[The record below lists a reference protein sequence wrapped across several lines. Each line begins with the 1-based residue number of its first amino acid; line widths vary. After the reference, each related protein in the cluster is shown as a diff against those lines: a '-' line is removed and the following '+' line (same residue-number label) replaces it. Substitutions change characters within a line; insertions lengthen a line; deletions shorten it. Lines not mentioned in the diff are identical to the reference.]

1 MANDNRTEKAT
12 PRRRQKARERGQV
25 ARSRELSS
33 SLALAAGVL
42 SLAYRLPGSI
52 RQFGRFLERWLASAP
67 NRQAL
72 PVSAALTDA
81 GALLWSWCAPL
92 MLGAFAVA
100 AAASLAQGGPVVA
113 AEALAPQWG
122 RLNPANKLSELM
134 SVQSAAALLKSLLP
148 AGAVCYLSFAVL
160 ARDWGQLLGSGR
172 TTPQATAHWLGRHL
186 VEIGWKSALVM
197 VAWSGLDY
205 LVQRYRHE
213 QRLRMSKQEV
223 REEFRENEGD
233 PAIKGKI
240 RRLQRQVR
248 RARMLRDL
256 PKAAVVVTNPS
267 EYAVALEYVPE
278 RMAVPVV
285 VAKGRH
291 LLAREIKNLAQ
302 WHGIPMVEN
311 PRVARALYRT
321 VEIGQGIPSRLYAA
335 VAEILAFIYRV
346 QRQGA
351 RLEAR

>member
-1 MANDNRTEKAT
+1 MASDNRTEQAT

-33 SLALAAGVL
+33 SLALAAAVL
-42 SLAYRLPGSI
+42 LLAYRLPGSVQ
-52 RQFGRFLERWLASAP
+52 QFGRFLAKWLEFASGSG
-67 NRQAL
+67 AL
-72 PVSAALTDA
+72 PVSAALMDA
-81 GALLWSWCAPL
+81 GALVVNWCAPL
-92 MLGAFAVA
+92 MLGVLATAV
-100 AAASLAQGGPVVA
+100 AASLAQGGPVVA
-113 AEALAPQWG
+113 AGALAPQWS
-122 RLNPANKLSELM
+122 RLSPGHKLRELI
-134 SVQSAAALLKSLLP
+134 SAQAVASLLKSLLP
-148 AGAVCYLSFAVL
+148 AAAVCYLGFAAL
-160 ARDWGQLLGSGR
+160 ARDWGQLVTSGH
-172 TTPQATAHWLGRHL
+172 TTLPTSAQWLGRHL
-186 VEIGWKSALVM
+186 LEIGWKSALVM
-197 VAWSGLDY
+197 VGWSGLDY

-213 QRLRMSKQEV
+213 QHLRMTKQEV

-248 RARMLRDL
+248 RSRMLRDL

-267 EYAVALEYVPE
+267 EYAVALEYAPE

-285 VAKGRH
+285 IAKGRH

-311 PRVARALYRT
+311 PKIARALYRT

-346 QRQGA
+346 QRQSA